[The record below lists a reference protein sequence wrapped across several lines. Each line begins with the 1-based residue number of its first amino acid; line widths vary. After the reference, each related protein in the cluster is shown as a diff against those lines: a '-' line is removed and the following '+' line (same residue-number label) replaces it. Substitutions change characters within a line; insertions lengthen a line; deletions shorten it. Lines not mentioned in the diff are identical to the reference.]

1 MEPTGEGDRA
11 RPPPEERTV
20 SERPALRAAAVYAL
34 LGAGWILLSDRVV
47 DALFEDP
54 RARSLAQTIKGWGY
68 VAVTAVLAFA
78 LVGKVARE
86 RARAERARVLAI
98 EREREQLER
107 HALELRRRVEE
118 ATAELQQ
125 RNADLGAF
133 AHSAAHDLR
142 APLRAMHGFAAA
154 LLEDRGEALGEEGRD
169 HAERI
174 LRATVR
180 MDRLISDL
188 LAYSR
193 LTRENLTLVRAPL
206 EHVVDEALAL
216 LRGDI
221 EESGA
226 LVEVDRELP
235 AVEADPAVL
244 TRVVMNLVA
253 NALKFVEPGVRPE
266 LRLGATTQGGW
277 VRLSVSDNGI
287 GIAPE
292 HRERI
297 FQPLERLH
305 GVERYPGTGIGLAIV
320 RRGVERMG
328 GRCGVESEPGRGSTF
343 WVELRVATAQVGP
356 GPAEEA

>member
-11 RPPPEERTV
+11 RPPPEEHTV
-20 SERPALRAAAVYAL
+20 SERPALRAAVVYAV

-47 DALFEDP
+47 EALFEDP
-54 RARSLAQTIKGWGY
+54 HARALAQTIKGWAF

-78 LVGKVARE
+78 LVGSVARE

-107 HALELRRRVEE
+107 YALELQRRVEE
-118 ATAELQQ
+118 ATAELRQ
-125 RNADLGAF
+125 RNADLDAF

-154 LLEDRGEALGEEGRD
+154 LLEDRGGALGEEGRD

-174 LRATVR
+174 LRAAVR

-193 LTRENLTLVRAPL
+193 LTREQLTLLRVPL

-226 LVEVDRELP
+226 LVEVNRELP
-235 AVEADPAVL
+235 AVEADPAVA

-266 LRLGATTQGGW
+266 VRLGATTQGGW

-356 GPAEEA
+356 APAEEA